1 MWAAVVAGSAACY
14 LLKLAGLS
22 VPEKVLADIRVQRVG
37 ALLPVALLGALIALQ
52 TLTMGSRVAVD
63 ARVVGLGVALVAQ
76 WRRAPFLVV
85 VTSACVATALV
96 RLVA

>member
-1 MWAAVVAGSAACY
+1 VGGGGGRLGRVLPAQAGRPLGARE
-14 LLKLAGLS
+14 G
-22 VPEKVLADIRVQRVG
+22 VADIRVQRVG